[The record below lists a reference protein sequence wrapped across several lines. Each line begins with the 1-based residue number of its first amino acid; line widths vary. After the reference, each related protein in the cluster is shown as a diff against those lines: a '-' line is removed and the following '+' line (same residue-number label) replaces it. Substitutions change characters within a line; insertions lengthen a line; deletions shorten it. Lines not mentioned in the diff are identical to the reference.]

1 MTLRVTVS
9 DLDNAGKFIGKI
21 VICVCFLELFLF
33 GVLTPFSGGSFEAFL
48 LWFWAIQVAN

>member
-9 DLDNAGKFIGKI
+9 DLDNTGEIGGKI
-21 VICVCFLELFLF
+21 VIVVCFLEWLLF
-33 GVLTPFSGGSFEAFL
+33 GGLTPFSGGSFEAFL